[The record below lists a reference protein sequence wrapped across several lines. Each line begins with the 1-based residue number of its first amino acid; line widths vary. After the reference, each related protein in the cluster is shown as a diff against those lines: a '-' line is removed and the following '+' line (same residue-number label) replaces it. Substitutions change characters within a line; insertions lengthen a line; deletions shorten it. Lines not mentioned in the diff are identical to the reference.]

1 MDRKIKLTLPSPVA
15 DARCRLDEW
24 RKTRARRGSLPA
36 QFWDEASQ
44 LAQIYGINAIARAL
58 GLDYYSLKKHRDA
71 AQKRP
76 VANKPA
82 FVEVSVA
89 RPSPTA
95 DYVVELERPDGGRMK
110 IQLIHQQDLIAV
122 TESFWRCRA

>member
-1 MDRKIKLTLPSPVA
+1 VDRKIKLALPSPVA

-24 RKTRARRGSLPA
+24 RRSRARRGPLPA
-36 QFWDEASQ
+36 QFWDEAGQ
-44 LAQIYGINAIARAL
+44 LAQVYGINAIARAL

-76 VANKPA
+76 EATGPA

-95 DYVVELERPDGGRMK
+95 AYVVELERPDGGRMK
-110 IQLIHQQDLIAV
+110 IQLAHQQDLIAV